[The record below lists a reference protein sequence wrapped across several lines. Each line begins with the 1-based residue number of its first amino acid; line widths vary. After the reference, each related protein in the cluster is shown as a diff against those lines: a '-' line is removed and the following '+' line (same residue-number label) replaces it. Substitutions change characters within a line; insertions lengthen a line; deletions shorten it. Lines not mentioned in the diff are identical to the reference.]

1 MKYRM
6 LKTAAGSP
14 DGIRVETY
22 LQGQDYVLDASLASV
37 FLKIGVAE
45 PVDLSVPPERA
56 VIEKIPEVKAKPKKG
71 K

>member
-1 MKYRM
+1 M

-22 LQGQDYVLDASLASV
+22 LQGQEYTLDASLASV
-37 FLKIGVAE
+37 FLQIGVAE
-45 PVDLSVPPERA
+45 PVDLSAPPERA
-56 VIEKIPEVKAKPKKG
+56 VIESVPEINAKEIKPKKG